1 MSGNLWQR
9 QFHSDPKVVGSVL
22 HLNGLAFTVVGVTP
36 LNYLAGLP
44 AVPDL
49 WAPVAAKV
57 NLGFSVKDLANRLVS
72 AGFAAGRLRPGVP
85 LSDAQAELD
94 LLAGQLRAAYPEAER
109 NRGV

>member
-44 AVPDL
+44 SVPDL
-49 WAPVAAKV
+49 WAPVAAKTD
-57 NLGFSVKDLANRLVS
+57 LGFSAKDFANRLVS
-72 AGFAAGRLRPGVP
+72 AGFAGARLRPGVR
-85 LSDAQAELD
+85 LSDAQAELNV
-94 LLAGQLRAAYPEAER
+94 LAGQLPAAYPEAES
-109 NRGV
+109 NKGV